1 MSISGNARGKVSI
14 KGDKV
19 NVKCSGA
26 ANMGMALECETL
38 SVSSNG
44 NARLKVSGTADYV
57 EFTGKGAAN
66 IDTSGLNKF

>member
-1 MSISGNARGKVSI
+1 
-14 KGDKV
+14 
-19 NVKCSGA
+19 
-26 ANMGMALECETL
+26 MGMALECETL